1 MTGNNKVW
9 RAPVAG
15 LALVA
20 MLATMGV
27 ATANAVTV
35 NAKDAKNITV
45 QVDERATTVVK
56 GMTYADAI
64 AQANSS
70 ATLNADNDRS
80 SFGGYVL
87 NGAFVDMDA
96 VASDATLQVNR
107 LESDY
112 VQVHFVTDDGDG
124 LGYVRVAKDS
134 NGDFSVPEALRP
146 YDAATDRKI
155 LNYAEATYSIA
166 NTTTQNAEFAFDG
179 TYNVNDQVGMVT
191 VTIPTTKADLFVFHG
206 DAVSGLSDANW
217 NSDYTVTYAGAIADG
232 SKDSN
237 LSVEIPADAKTYD
250 PQTGT
255 DALIINL
262 KNDKSYGL
270 DKWMTGGDTAEY
282 TADYQLG
289 DGDAAVWPCIKRANA
304 VKFFDGETELK
315 DLEQAVLTDHLVS
328 DPGAY
333 DRGDGSTFVGWYK
346 SDGTQWDFAK
356 DTVPVG
362 GVSLYSKFVDDG
374 SYTVT
379 YKFNDGA
386 TEDETVTYL
395 ANQVVARP
403 DDPTRDG
410 YLFAG
415 WYKDDGDGML
425 DNGDTA
431 FNAFGSALNADT
443 VLIAKWIRANDATLA
458 AAFKYVD
465 GSDESNNAKD
475 AKYDGIFTEASF
487 KEYVKAYQAVQ
498 KEYAKAQDE
507 ATAAGTQIPE
517 ATLSNLV
524 SKLTAAW
531 QKLEFVHEGDGE
543 VEATGLGNTV
553 VHRLSNGSDHFYT
566 QDLKE
571 IAYMTAFQD
580 WTDEGRLFQT
590 APRADEFF
598 DVYEDLESFESAAS
612 GDADALK
619 TLDAVADPIL
629 TPVTRLYNRAN
640 GDHVWST
647 DANEVEVLSAQ
658 ADWNNEKTAFYVPTY
673 TGSQPVTR
681 LYKANRHLLST
692 DGNEVEVLSAQQGWT
707 DEGTAFKA
715 Y

>member
-15 LALVA
+15 LASVA

-35 NAKDAKNITV
+35 NASDAKDVTV
-45 QVDERATTVVK
+45 HVEKRATTVVK

-64 AQANSS
+64 AQVYSTP
-70 ATLNADNDRS
+70 TLNARNDRS

-96 VASDATLQVNR
+96 VASDATLQVKR

-112 VQVHFVTDDGDG
+112 VQVHFVTDGGDD

-166 NTTTQNAEFAFDG
+166 NTTTQNAEFAFGG
-179 TYNVNDQVGMVT
+179 TYNVNDQAAGMVT

-206 DAVSGLSDANW
+206 DAVSGLSDPNL
-217 NSDYTVTYAGAIADG
+217 NSDHTVNYTVTYAGAIADG
-232 SKDSN
+232 TNDSN

-356 DTVPVG
+356 HTVPFG
-362 GVSLYSKFVDDG
+362 GVSLYAKFVDDG

-431 FNAFGSALNADT
+431 FTAFGSALNADT

-465 GSDESNNAKD
+465 GSDESNNAD
-475 AKYDGIFTEASF
+475 DYDGIFTEASF

-498 KEYAKAQDE
+498 KEYAKAQNE
-507 ATAAGTQIPE
+507 AEAAGTQIPE
-517 ATLSNLV
+517 GTLSNLV
-524 SKLTAAW
+524 SELTAAW
-531 QKLEFVHEGDGE
+531 QKLEFVHEGDTP
-543 VEATGLGNTV
+543 TGNAV
-553 VHRLSNGSDHFYT
+553 VHRLSNGADHFYT

-571 IAYMTAFQD
+571 IAYMTAFQG

-590 APRADEFF
+590 APRSDKAD
-598 DVYEDLESFESAAS
+598 YSTLASFEFVAS
-612 GDADALK
+612 GDALK
-619 TLDAVADPIL
+619 TLNAVADPIL

>member
-15 LALVA
+15 LASVA

-27 ATANAVTV
+27 ATANAATV

-45 QVDERATTVVK
+45 QVGKMATTVVK

-70 ATLNADNDRS
+70 STLNAGNDRN

-112 VQVHFVTDDGDG
+112 VQVRFVTDDGDG

-155 LNYAEATYSIA
+155 LNYAKATYSIA
-166 NTTTQNAEFAFDG
+166 NTTTQNAEFAFG
-179 TYNVNDQVGMVT
+179 NTYDVNDQAGMVT

-206 DAVSGLSDANW
+206 DDVSGLSDEEFKT
-217 NSDYTVTYAGAIADG
+217 DYTVTYAGAIADG

-270 DKWMTGGDTAEY
+270 DKWMTGGDTVEY

-356 DTVPVG
+356 DTIPVG

-403 DDPTRDG
+403 DAPTRDG

-431 FNAFGSALNADT
+431 FTAFGSALNADT

-458 AAFKYVD
+458 AAFEYVD

-524 SKLTAAW
+524 SELTAAW
-531 QKLEFVHEGDGE
+531 QNLEFVHEGDTP
-543 VEATGLGNTV
+543 TGNAV
-553 VHRLSNGSDHFYT
+553 VHRLSNGADHFYT
-566 QDLKE
+566 QDLDEVK
-571 IAYMTAFQD
+571 YMVDYQG

-590 APRADEFF
+590 APRSDKDDYFTLA
-598 DVYEDLESFESAAS
+598 SFKKAA
-612 GDADALK
+612 GNDAAVEA

-692 DGNEVEVLSAQQGWT
+692 DGNEVKVLSAQQGWT